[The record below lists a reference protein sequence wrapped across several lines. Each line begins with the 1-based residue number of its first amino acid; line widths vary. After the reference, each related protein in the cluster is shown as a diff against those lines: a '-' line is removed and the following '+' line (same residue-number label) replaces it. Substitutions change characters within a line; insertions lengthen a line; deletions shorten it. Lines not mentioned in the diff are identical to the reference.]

1 VPSLDTNILVRILT
15 GDDARQSASARS
27 LIENRADHDELLFVP
42 LTVTLE
48 LEWVLRAAYGFAK
61 EEVLA
66 TLVGLLE
73 TRELEFQDEAS
84 IERSI
89 HLYRSGNADFAEC
102 LHIGSAITHDR
113 APLLT
118 FDRKA
123 ARVDGAMMLS

>member
-1 VPSLDTNILVRILT
+1 VAALDTNILVRILI
-15 GDDARQSASARS
+15 GDDARQSASAGN
-27 LIENRADHDELLFVP
+27 LIEHLTNHDEPLFIP

-48 LEWVLRAAYGFAK
+48 LEWVLRSAYGFAK
-61 EEVLA
+61 EEVIS
-66 TLVGLLE
+66 TLVCLLE

-84 IERSI
+84 VERSI
-89 HLYRSGNADFAEC
+89 FLYRSGNVDYAEC

-123 ARVDGAMMLS
+123 ARVDEAMMLS